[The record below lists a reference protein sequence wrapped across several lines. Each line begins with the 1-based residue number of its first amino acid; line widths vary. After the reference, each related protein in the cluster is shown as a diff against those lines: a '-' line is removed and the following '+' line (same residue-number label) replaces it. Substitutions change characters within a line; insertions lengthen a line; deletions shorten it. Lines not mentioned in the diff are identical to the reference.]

1 MKQKNIEFKKNYED
15 EHKDFVLFN
24 TEESD
29 LIKSNNNKYME
40 NNLNTKNNI
49 LNKILKENNNDS
61 NNINY
66 PYYIN
71 ERRLFE
77 IDIIKSKKN
86 KEINNSVNIFSIM
99 NNSYKLNNVTS
110 ILNYNKNNLITKNNN
125 LKIQISK
132 INKQMNLSPIKLNNK
147 ILISKKILKE
157 I

>member
-49 LNKILKENNNDS
+49 INKILKENNNDS